1 MPKKLTVKEVKEK
14 LKVIKD
20 SNSDFFQS
28 CLNDDRKGVQKAV
41 KQWQRKQLAKKELT
55 DRFERMNQYEQEAKE
70 AGYLLVAGI
79 DEVGG
84 GPLAGPVVSASV
96 ILDEMHPIIGL
107 DDSKKLSLKKRELLF
122 EEVQEK
128 AIGIGIG
135 LVDSQGIDQHNILGA
150 TKIAMQK
157 AVNHL
162 NKKVDYLLID
172 AVDLKNNLPAKVMNQ
187 GDTKSNSIAAASIIA
202 KVTRDKMMQDYAKIY
217 PGYGF
222 ENNAGYGT
230 KEHLN
235 GLKDLGPCPI
245 HRYSFAPVRKHSK

>member
-41 KQWQRKQLAKKELT
+41 QQWQRKQLAKKELT

-79 DEVGG
+79 DEVGR
-84 GPLAGPVVSASV
+84 GPLAGPVVSAAV